1 MGRFGRELFG
11 FGQLLFSIF
20 IMGSHIVTFTTMMN
34 TITDHGTCSIVFG
47 IVGMI
52 ICMVLSL
59 PRTIKNM
66 TYISIASF
74 VSIFTAVL
82 ITMISVGVQFK
93 GGDINITTETNL
105 YHSFTAVTNI
115 VFAYCAHVA
124 FFGLIAEM
132 EKPQDFPKA
141 LCMLQIFEICLY
153 VVAAV
158 VIYYFV
164 GNDVASPAL
173 GSAGPIMKKVAYGI
187 AIPTVSFF
195 LSNFFFGGGG
205 GGGISF
211 PPLLSLSNKA
221 KLIV

>member
-1 MGRFGRELFG
+1 M
-11 FGQLLFSIF
+11 
-20 IMGSHIVTFTTMMN
+20 
-34 TITDHGTCSIVFG
+34 
-47 IVGMI
+47 
-52 ICMVLSL
+52 
-59 PRTIKNM
+59 
-66 TYISIASF
+66 
-74 VSIFTAVL
+74 

-105 YHSFTAVTNI
+105 YHAFTAVTNI

-153 VVAAV
+153 VLAAV
-158 VIYYFV
+158 VIYYYV

-187 AIPTVSFF
+187 AIPTVS
-195 LSNFFFGGGG
+195 
-205 GGGISF
+205 
-211 PPLLSLSNKA
+211 PPSRGYQVAS
-221 KLIV
+221 